1 VLGLLVAVALGLVTF
16 VAGGGNLIGQN
27 TWIQVGLVVLAA
39 VVAGFALLLCAPGRR
54 WGLGTLICFAAL
66 AALTYASIAW
76 SVQPANSWLEAN
88 RTLSYLC
95 AFAAALL
102 LARLAPTRWR
112 ALLGAAALVASAVC
126 AYSLLVKVFPGTLDP
141 HDPYGR
147 LRAPF
152 DYWNAVGLMAAMGL
166 PACLWAGARQEPSRA
181 LRALSVPAISLLV
194 AAVALSFSRGSV
206 LVAVIAVA
214 VWFVFAPLRL
224 RSAVVLALGAAGGA
238 VIAAWGSAH
247 RGISTDKVP
256 DALRISAGHSFG
268 WVILVVLVA
277 AALAGFGAAVALE
290 RVALPETM
298 RRRIGIVM
306 IGLVALI
313 PVAGVVA
320 LVRSSRGLS
329 GEVSHIW
336 KRLTNPNGGVGD
348 QPGRITDL
356 SNSRVHYWRVALRI
370 GEHHPLAGVGALGF
384 YTAQTRYGGATAND
398 FQVKHAHG
406 YLFETFADFG
416 AIGLAVSLALL
427 LAWIVAAARTFEL
440 RWVGRGREA
449 PRAPPTPARIAERTG
464 MVALLAIA
472 VTFGVHSLIDWT
484 WFIPGDAVLAL
495 ACAGWLAGRGPLSVR
510 VGRRVERRA
519 LSRSPGAI
527 AVITGLAVFTVAAVW
542 GIAQPLR
549 ASNSYFAATAA
560 AIRGDTGTAINDARS
575 AASENP
581 VWTDPLVLLSS
592 LYFRSGDPPL
602 ARAELVEAVSRQ
614 PGNPESWGY
623 LGCFDF
629 AAHRAT
635 ATSELDH
642 AFVLDPRQ
650 TNPRAFCATHSI

>member
-1 VLGLLVAVALGLVTF
+1 VLGLVAAVVLGLVTF
-16 VAGGGNLIGQN
+16 VAGGGSMLGPN
-27 TWIQVGLVVLAA
+27 TWIQGGLVLLAA
-39 VVAGFALLLCAPGRR
+39 VVAGSAVLFRARGRA
-54 WGLGTLICFAAL
+54 WGAGTLLCFAAL

-112 ALLGAAALVASAVC
+112 ALLGAVALVSTAAC
-126 AYSLLVKVFPGTLDP
+126 AYSLLVKVFPGSLDP
-141 HDPYGR
+141 HEPYGR

-166 PACLWAGARQEPSRA
+166 PACLWAGARREPSKV
-181 LRALSVPAISLLV
+181 LRALSVPAISVLV
-194 AAVALSFSRGSV
+194 AAVVLSFSRGSV
-206 LVAVIAVA
+206 LVAVVALA
-214 VWFVFAPLRL
+214 VWFALAPLRL
-224 RSAVVLALGAAGGA
+224 RSVLMLLVGAAGGA
-238 VIAAWGSAH
+238 AIAAWGSAH
-247 RGISTDKVP
+247 RGISADKVP
-256 DALRISAGHSFG
+256 DAARIAAGHSFG
-268 WVILVVLVA
+268 VVILVVLVA
-277 AALAGFGAAVALE
+277 ATLAGFGAVLALE
-290 RVALPETM
+290 RVALPETV
-298 RRRIGIVM
+298 RRRLGIVM

-313 PVAGVVA
+313 PVGGVAA
-320 LVRSSRGLS
+320 LASSSRGLS

-336 KRLTNPNGGVGD
+336 KRLTNPNGGAGD

-356 SNSRVHYWRVALRI
+356 SNSRAHYWRVALRI
-370 GEHHPLAGVGALGF
+370 GEHHPVAGVGALGF
-384 YTAQTRYGGATAND
+384 STAQTRYGGATAND

-416 AIGLAVSLALL
+416 AIGVAVSLALL
-427 LAWIVAAARTFEL
+427 LAWIVAALRTFEL

-449 PRAPPTPARIAERTG
+449 PRAPPTPARVAERTG
-464 MVALLAIA
+464 VVALLAIA

-495 ACAGWLAGRGPLSVR
+495 ACAGWLAGRGPLSAS
-510 VGRRVERRA
+510 VGRRGERRA
-519 LSRSPGAI
+519 LSHSPGAI
-527 AVITGLAVFTVAAVW
+527 AMIAGIAVFAVAAVW

-549 ASNSYFAATAA
+549 ASDSYFAATAA
-560 AIRGDTGTAINDARS
+560 AIRGDTGAAINDARG

-592 LYFRSGDPPL
+592 LYFRGGDPAL
-602 ARAELVEAVSRQ
+602 ARAQLIEAVSRQ
-614 PGNPESWGY
+614 PGNPQSWGY
-623 LGCFDF
+623 LGCFDL

-650 TNPRAFCATHSI
+650 TDPRAFCATHSI